1 MRLEHPCLSYLAFT
15 GSAAMEFNATLIGE
29 MIAFALLII
38 FSVKFIWPHINH
50 AIEERQKKI
59 ADGLAAAERA
69 RAELK
74 DADAR
79 VADEIKKARQQAA
92 EIIDKA
98 QQQANQMLDKAR
110 GDAVEEINRLKASAQ
125 DDIANMAQRARDE
138 LREQVGQLAVKGAEK
153 IVQREI
159 DANAHKAL
167 LDQLATEI

>member
-1 MRLEHPCLSYLAFT
+1 
-15 GSAAMEFNATLIGE
+15 MEFNATLIGE
-29 MIAFALLII
+29 MIAFAILIW
-38 FSVKFIWPHINH
+38 FTVQFIWPHINK

-74 DADAR
+74 DADVR

-92 EIIDKA
+92 GIIDKA

-110 GDAVEEINRLKASAQ
+110 GDAVEEINRMKAAAQ
-125 DDIANMAQRARDE
+125 ADIANMAQRARDE
-138 LREQVGQLAVKGAEK
+138 LREQVGRLAVQGAEK

-159 DANAHKAL
+159 DATAHKAL
-167 LDQLATEI
+167 LDQLAADI